1 MRAMSALALLLL
13 ATPARAQPVI
23 PPATIDNTL
32 EITGETVRARMIET
46 RLSVPVRIDA
56 QGPFRFI
63 VDSGADRSVVGAA
76 LARRLGLPA
85 VGLVLLQGM
94 AGPSMVQTVRV
105 DALSVGHTT
114 IPGIVAPALAEA
126 DLGADGI
133 IGIDALAEQ
142 RVRMDFDAKS
152 ITVEDARRPEPY
164 SNDAIVVT
172 ARRSKGQLILTE
184 LDVGIGRIYAVI
196 DTGAEVTMGN
206 PALRARIFA
215 GRTPPAVTP
224 VVLTSVTGQTLA
236 ADLIIFPQIRLGGLT
251 LANVPVAFADAPPF
265 RLFGLSKDPAM
276 LLGTDVLGV
285 FRRVSLD
292 FRRRK
297 VRFVLRR

>member
-1 MRAMSALALLLL
+1 MRCLFALPVLL
-13 ATPARAQPVI
+13 AATLARAQPTI

-32 EITGETVRARMIET
+32 EITGETVRAREIET
-46 RLSVPVRIDA
+46 RLSVPVLVNG

-76 LARRLGLPA
+76 LARRLGLPVRGEA
-85 VGLVLLQGM
+85 LLQGM
-94 AGPSMVQTVRV
+94 AGSSMVQTVRI
-105 DALSVGHTT
+105 DTLSLGRTT

-126 DLGADGI
+126 DLGAEGI
-133 IGIDALAEQ
+133 LGIDALAEQ
-142 RVRMDFDAKS
+142 RLRLDFAAKS

-164 SNDAIVVT
+164 ADGAIVVT
-172 ARRSKGQLILTE
+172 ARRRKGQLILTE

-196 DTGAEVTMGN
+196 DTGAQVTMGN
-206 PALRARIFA
+206 AALRARVFA
-215 GRTPPAVTP
+215 GHTPPPVT
-224 VVLTSVTGQTLA
+224 VVELTSVTGQKLS
-236 ADLIIFPQIRLGGLT
+236 ADLIVFPLIRIGGLT
-251 LANVPVAFADAPPF
+251 LTNVPVAFADAPPF
-265 RLFGLSKDPAM
+265 RLFGLARDPAM
-276 LLGTDVLGV
+276 LIGTDVLGV